1 MNINSEFRSTRW
13 TRTLLLVFVCISPS
27 PSCQPTMYSFN
38 FNRHLRPKAVRK
50 KGTREQ
56 ARPVSPINTI
66 KRTCMKMFSA
76 YLPLKEAAIQI
87 RWLWGLS
94 FSFNV
99 SAGALLSQTAVL
111 ALHRATATS
120 LHWFFSEMKRTR
132 KVMRLRAVGHT
143 SAEWRQR
150 AAIYGPFESFSGN
163 LVSHCFS
170 WQPKQ
175 KSYFQSL
182 NFFRICSCLVEVICL
197 S

>member
-1 MNINSEFRSTRW
+1 MDANITVGVCLHFTISLLPANNVFIQLQQTSTAKG
-13 TRTLLLVFVCISPS
+13 CE
-27 PSCQPTMYSFN
+27 
-38 FNRHLRPKAVRK
+38 K